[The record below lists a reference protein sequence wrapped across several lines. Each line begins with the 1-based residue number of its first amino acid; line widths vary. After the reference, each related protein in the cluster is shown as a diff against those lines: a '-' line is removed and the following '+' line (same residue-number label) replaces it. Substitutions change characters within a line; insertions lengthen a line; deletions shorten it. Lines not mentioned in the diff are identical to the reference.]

1 MPGRIVIV
9 GGVAAG
15 ASAAAKARRTNE
27 QAEIVVFDSGP
38 YMSFANC
45 GLPYYLGG
53 EIASRDALFVA
64 NPARFNGY
72 FRINVRLNTKVVDI
86 SVGERRVAYLGPDGV
101 PSTLSYDRLILA
113 TGTVPIVPPIPGLDG
128 PNIHY
133 CRTVPDVDAI
143 MERLSH
149 LLPREMEGGHFLNV
163 KDAGFQAL
171 IIGGGYIGLECAEQL
186 MQRGFRITVVEAQD
200 QLMGPLDKEM
210 AHPVQLEL
218 HDAGAAVILNDGV
231 ARIEPIGNRS
241 MAILKSGREVT
252 FDIAIVGTGVRPNV
266 ELAKA
271 AGLNLGKTGAIAV
284 DAQQRT
290 SDPAIFAAGDNCE
303 AVFLPTGEF
312 VNIPLAGPANK
323 QGRIAGQNAAL
334 DLAGANTDDTR
345 RLAMRGVLGTAIVRV
360 GKVVAGGTGLTEKMA
375 KRAGI
380 EVGIAYVI
388 GPNHAGYYPGAKLML
403 LKLLYAPANGRLL
416 GAQAV
421 GQDGVD
427 KRLDVLAAAIQ
438 GAMTVEDLEDLDLCY
453 APPFGS
459 AKDVVV
465 MAGFVAANAYRGTSP
480 GASPLAVMAEMSGET
495 PPFLVDVRT
504 RREFD
509 DGCLKAAV
517 NIPLDEFRD
526 RLAEIPK
533 DRPVVL
539 QCGTGYRS
547 YVAQQILLNDGWTD
561 VRNLYGGYGLAKR
574 ICSMASGSSTANEP
588 QPPL

>member
-1 MPGRIVIV
+1 M
-9 GGVAAG
+9 
-15 ASAAAKARRTNE
+15 
-27 QAEIVVFDSGP
+27 FDRGP
-38 YMSFANC
+38 YMSYANC
-45 GLPYYLGG
+45 GLPYYVGG
-53 EIASRDALFVA
+53 EIASRDALFVT
-64 NPARFNGY
+64 NPDRFTGY
-72 FRINVRLNTKVVDI
+72 FRVGVWLNTEVVGICASDRLVSYI
-86 SVGERRVAYLGPDGV
+86 DREKGR
-101 PSTLSYDRLILA
+101 STLTYDRLILA
-113 TGTVPIVPPIPGLDG
+113 TGTVPIVPPIAGLDS
-128 PNIHY
+128 PNIFY

-143 MERLSH
+143 MQRLSH
-149 LLPREMEGGHFLNV
+149 LLPREMGGGHFLNV
-163 KDAGFQAL
+163 KEAGFQAL
-171 IIGGGYIGLECAEQL
+171 VIGGGYIGLECAEQL
-186 MQRGFRITVVEAQD
+186 MHMGFRITVVEAQD

-210 AHPVQLEL
+210 AHPIELEL
-218 HDAGAAVILNDGV
+218 RDAGAAVILNDGV
-231 ARIEPIGNRS
+231 TRLEGAGEPLQGDPEERS
-241 MAILKSGREVT
+241 RGDVRHC
-252 FDIAIVGTGVRPNV
+252 DHRHGVRPNV
-266 ELAKA
+266 ELAKS
-271 AGLNLGKTGAIAV
+271 AGLRLGKTGAIAV

-290 SDPAIFAAGDNCE
+290 SEPAIFAAGDNCE
-303 AVFLPTGEF
+303 AVFLPTGDV

-334 DLAGANTDDTR
+334 DLAGVAQDDTR
-345 RLAMRGVLGTAIVRV
+345 RLAMRGVLGTAIARV
-360 GKVVAGGTGLTEKMA
+360 GKVVAGETGLTEKMA

-427 KRLDVLAAAIQ
+427 KRLDVLAAAIH

-480 GASPLAVMAEMSGET
+480 GASPLAVMGEMSGET

-504 RREFD
+504 RREFE

-526 RLAEIPK
+526 PEPLKSLR
-533 DRPVVL
+533 
-539 QCGTGYRS
+539 TG
-547 YVAQQILLNDGWTD
+547 L
-561 VRNLYGGYGLAKR
+561 
-574 ICSMASGSSTANEP
+574 SSCNAAPDIAAMSPTEFC
-588 QPPL
+588 

>member
-1 MPGRIVIV
+1 MAGRIVIV

-27 QAEIVVFDSGP
+27 QAEIVVLESGP
-38 YMSFANC
+38 YMSYANC

-64 NPARFNGY
+64 NPTRFHEY
-72 FRINVRLNTKVVDI
+72 FRVDVRLNTKALSI
-86 SVGERRVAYLGPDGV
+86 SANERKVAFIGADGV
-101 PSTLSYDRLILA
+101 TGTLAYDRLVLA
-113 TGTVPIVPPIPGLDG
+113 TGTVPIVPPISGLDG
-128 PNIHY
+128 ANVHY

-171 IIGGGYIGLECAEQL
+171 IIGGGYIGLECAEQF
-186 MQRGFRITVVEAQD
+186 MRRGFRTTVVEAQD
-200 QLMGPLDKEM
+200 QLMGPLDQEI

-218 HDAGAAVILNDGV
+218 QDAGAIVVLNDSV
-231 ARIEPIGNRS
+231 ASIEPMGNRS
-241 MAILKSGREVT
+241 TAVLKSGRKVT
-252 FDIAIVGTGVRPNV
+252 FDIAVVGTGVRPNV
-266 ELAKA
+266 QLAKSA
-271 AGLNLGKTGAIAV
+271 DLSLGETGAISVNAW
-284 DAQQRT
+284 QRT

-303 AVFLPTGEF
+303 AVFLPTGKP

-334 DLAGANTDDTR
+334 DLLGAEPDDAR

-360 GKVVAGGTGLTEKMA
+360 GKVVAGGTGLTGKMA

-380 EVGIAYVI
+380 DVNSAYVI
-388 GPNHAGYYPGAKLML
+388 GPNHAGYYPDAKLML
-403 LKLLYAPANGRLL
+403 LKLLYAPDSGLLL

-427 KRLDVLAAAIQ
+427 KRLDVLATAIQ
-438 GAMTVEDLEDLDLCY
+438 GEMTVEDLEQLDLCY

-459 AKDVVV
+459 AKDVAV
-465 MAGFVAANAYRGTSP
+465 MAGFVAANAWRGTSP
-480 GASPLAVMAEMSGET
+480 GASPLTVFAEVSGER

-504 RREFD
+504 RREFEE
-509 DGCLKAAV
+509 GCLEAAV

-526 RLAEIPK
+526 RLVEIPT

-547 YVAQQILLNDGWTD
+547 YVAQQILLNNGWTD
-561 VRNLYGGYGLAKR
+561 VRNLYGGYGLSKR
-574 ICSMASGSSTANEP
+574 ICSMVSGKL
-588 QPPL
+588 PL

>member
-1 MPGRIVIV
+1 VTGRIVIV

-27 QAEIVVFDSGP
+27 QAEIVVLESGP
-38 YMSFANC
+38 YMSYANC

-64 NPARFNGY
+64 NPTRFHDY
-72 FRINVRLNTKVVDI
+72 FRIDVRLNTKALSI
-86 SVGERRVAYLGPDGV
+86 SASERKVAFVGADGV
-101 PSTLSYDRLILA
+101 TGTLAYDRLILA
-113 TGTVPIVPPIPGLDG
+113 TGTVPIVPPIAGLDG
-128 PNIHY
+128 ANVHY

-171 IIGGGYIGLECAEQL
+171 IIGGGYIGLECAEQF
-186 MQRGFRITVVEAQD
+186 MRRGFRTTVVEAKD
-200 QLMGPLDKEM
+200 QLMGPLDLEI

-218 HDAGAAVILNDGV
+218 QDTGAVVVLNDSV
-231 ARIEPIGNRS
+231 AGIEPMGNRS
-241 MAILKSGREVT
+241 TAVLKSGRRVT
-252 FDIAIVGTGVRPNV
+252 FDIAVVGTGVRPNV
-266 ELAKA
+266 ELAKSA
-271 AGLNLGKTGAIAV
+271 ELSLGETGAIAV
-284 DAQQRT
+284 DAWQRT

-303 AVFLPTGEF
+303 AVFLPTGKP

-334 DLAGANTDDTR
+334 DLIGAERDDAR

-360 GKVVAGGTGLTEKMA
+360 GKVVAGGTGLTGKMA

-380 EVGIAYVI
+380 DVCSAYVI
-388 GPNHAGYYPGAKLML
+388 GPNHAGYYPDAKLML
-403 LKLLYAPANGRLL
+403 LKLLYAPASGRLL

-427 KRLDVLAAAIQ
+427 KRLDVLATAIQ
-438 GAMTVEDLEDLDLCY
+438 GEMTVEDLEHLDLCY

-459 AKDVVV
+459 AKDVAV
-465 MAGFVAANAYRGTSP
+465 MAGFVAANAWRGTSP
-480 GASPLAVMAEMSGET
+480 GASPLSAFDEMSGER
-495 PPFLVDVRT
+495 PPLLVDVRT

-509 DGCLKAAV
+509 EGCLEGAV
-517 NIPLDEFRD
+517 NIPLDELRD
-526 RLAEIPK
+526 RLAEIPT

-547 YVAQQILLNDGWTD
+547 YVAQQILLNKGWTD

-574 ICSMASGSSTANEP
+574 ICSMVSGK
-588 QPPL
+588 PPH

>member
-1 MPGRIVIV
+1 MFLMPGRIVIV

-27 QAEIVVFDSGP
+27 QAEVVVFESGP

-53 EIASRDALFVA
+53 EIASRDTLFVA
-64 NPARFNGY
+64 DPTRFHGY
-72 FRINVRLNTKVVDI
+72 FRIGVRLNTKVVDI
-86 SVGERRVAYLGPDGV
+86 SAAERRISYLGLDGV
-101 PSTLSYDRLILA
+101 PGTLSYDRLILA
-113 TGTVPIVPPIPGLDG
+113 TGTVPIVPPISGLDG

-231 ARIEPIGNRS
+231 TRLESAGNRS
-241 MAILKSGREVT
+241 KAILKSGREVT
-252 FDIAIVGTGVRPNV
+252 FDVAIIGTGVRPNV

-303 AVFLPTGEF
+303 AVFLPTGVV

-334 DLAGANTDDTR
+334 DLAGVDTDDTR

-380 EVGIAYVI
+380 EVGIAYVV

-403 LKLLYAPANGRLL
+403 LKLVYAPANGRLL

-427 KRLDVLAAAIQ
+427 KRLDVLATAIQ

-480 GASPLAVMAEMSGET
+480 GATPLAVMAKMPGET
-495 PPFLVDVRT
+495 PFLVDVRT
-504 RREFD
+504 RREFEE
-509 DGCLKAAV
+509 GCLKAAV

-526 RLAEIPK
+526 RLTEIPK

-547 YVAQQILLNDGWTD
+547 YVAQQILLNSGWTD

-574 ICSMASGSSTANEP
+574 VYSMISV
-588 QPPL
+588 